1 MQIKIATTVGTP
13 FKKVFQLFTKELF
26 IKLSPPFPRLKL
38 LRFDGSNKQ
47 DHVAVELDFWLFKQ
61 QWESVITE
69 KKENKDE
76 IYFIDEGIKLPFF
89 LKKWRHKHRIIRKDN
104 QQAEIID
111 EIEFETPFKPLDI
124 LLYPI
129 LYFQFA
135 YRKPIYQ
142 KVFGKEKNT

>member
-142 KVFGKEKNT
+142 KVFGKEKSA